1 MTDQPSSLRVL
12 VVEDMWIV
20 AEDLAAELEE
30 LGCHVLGPAGQLQ
43 EGLQIAQ
50 QEQLDGAFLDVN
62 LGADNSFP
70 IATALQARGVPF
82 AFLTGYDLPEAFPP
96 DLVDIPRLHKPVHPG
111 DLANALA
118 AF

>member
-1 MTDQPSSLRVL
+1 MNDQPSSLRVL

-20 AEDLAAELEE
+20 AEDLAAELED
-30 LGCHVLGPAGQLQ
+30 LGCQVVGPAGKLEQ
-43 EGLQIAQ
+43 GLQIAQ

-62 LGADNSFP
+62 LGAENSFP
-70 IATALQARGVPF
+70 IAAALRERGVPF

-96 DLVDIPRLHKPVHPG
+96 ELVDIPRLHKPVHPG

>member
-1 MTDQPSSLRVL
+1 MTDQLSSPRVL

-20 AEDLAAELEE
+20 AEDIATELEDQ
-30 LGCHVLGPAGQLQ
+30 GCQVVGPAGKLQ
-43 EGLQIAQ
+43 QGLQIAQ

-62 LGADNSFP
+62 LGPENSFP
-70 IATALQARGVPF
+70 IATALKARGVPF
-82 AFLTGYDLPEAFPP
+82 AFLTGYDLNEAFPP
-96 DLVDIPRLHKPVHPG
+96 ELADIPRLHKPVHPD